1 MISEMTRTVESQL
14 NMENWKITERK
25 GHHKPNSQRYPNH
38 CGCHASTDGGYA
50 YRDIVAKST
59 TDKTKWN
66 TIRFYH
72 QSPVVKKNH
81 DTIKVDT
88 HGHGLNPT
96 TRQRINK
103 ELPTGLMLRQ
113 KDFELKLEVNG
124 ELKEV
129 GRTFKADPTTK
140 MLKV

>member
-1 MISEMTRTVESQL
+1 MGSEMTRTVESQL

-50 YRDIVAKST
+50 YRDIVVKST
-59 TDKTKWN
+59 ADTKWN

-72 QSPVVKKNH
+72 QSPVVKKNR

-88 HGHGLNPT
+88 HGYGLNST

-103 ELPTGLMLRQ
+103 ELPTGIMLRQ
-113 KDFELKLEVNG
+113 KDFELKVEVNG
-124 ELKEV
+124 ELKDV
-129 GRTFKADPTTK
+129 GRKFKADPTTK